1 MLARLDQ
8 TRNMKERADNAPPNT
23 DGDCKPS
30 QALIDEL
37 SALESML
44 AQQDILAELKDEEC
58 RKASEEGE

>member
-1 MLARLDQ
+1 
-8 TRNMKERADNAPPNT
+8 MKERADNAPPNT